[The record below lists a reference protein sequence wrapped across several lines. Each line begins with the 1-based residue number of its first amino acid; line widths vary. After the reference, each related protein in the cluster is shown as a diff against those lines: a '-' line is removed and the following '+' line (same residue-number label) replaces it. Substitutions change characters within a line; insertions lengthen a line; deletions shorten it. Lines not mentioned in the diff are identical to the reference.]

1 MHILQSYLTLD
12 KITQA
17 MSYITISS
25 WSFQVLHLRRF
36 LFKCQLQ
43 PSRVYGHLQPFII
56 TLATLLIST
65 HSKLPI
71 FVQRVN
77 YAGKLLFDEGFNT
90 SSANKEKAWL
100 TTSVDIQ

>member
-1 MHILQSYLTLD
+1 MELPG
-12 KITQA
+12 
-17 MSYITISS
+17 SS
-25 WSFQVLHLRRF
+25 SKVFMV
-36 LFKCQLQ
+36 KCQLQ
-43 PSRVYGHLQPFII
+43 PSRVYGHLQPFI

-65 HSKLPI
+65 HSKLSM

-90 SSANKEKAWL
+90 SATNKEKAWL